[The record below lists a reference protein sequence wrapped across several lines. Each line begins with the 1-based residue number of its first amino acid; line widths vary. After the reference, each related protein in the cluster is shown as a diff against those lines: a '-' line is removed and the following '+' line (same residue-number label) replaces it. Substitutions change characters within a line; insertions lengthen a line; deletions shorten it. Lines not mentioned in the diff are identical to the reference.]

1 VLVGGV
7 VAAAVLIGNTGHSE
21 ETPIDTSKPAWVY
34 HPPRAMKMSAAD
46 REQLM
51 SISVLFV
58 HTAVARKRL
67 DDAWKLAGP
76 ELRQGQS
83 RSEWDRGNIAVPP
96 FKAAGI
102 GAWDVLYSYT
112 NDVAFD
118 LDLIGA
124 KGQPWLSKTFTIE
137 LKKHGT
143 HWLVASWTPR
153 GVATENAL
161 TPAARPPSIPPVK
174 APLSKWFLVAP
185 AGIFAVMLLGFA
197 AFGVLHVLRGRRAA
211 RRYADV
217 LGHTSSSRPS

>member
-1 VLVGGV
+1 
-7 VAAAVLIGNTGHSE
+7 
-21 ETPIDTSKPAWVY
+21 
-34 HPPRAMKMSAAD
+34 MKMSAAD

-51 SISVLFV
+51 DISVSFV
-58 HTAVARKRL
+58 RTAVARERL

-83 RSEWDRGNIAVPP
+83 RSEWDSGNIAVPP

-102 GAWDVLYSYT
+102 GAWDVLYSYS

-137 LKKHGT
+137 LKKHSG

-153 GVATENAL
+153 GVATEQAL
-161 TPAARPPSIPPVK
+161 TPSARPPSIPPVK
-174 APLSKWFLVAP
+174 APLSRWFLVAP
-185 AGIFAVMLLGFA
+185 AGIFGFMLLGFA
-197 AFGVLHVLRGRRAA
+197 VFGVLHVLRGRRAA
-211 RRYADV
+211 RRYASV